1 MEEQEAVAA
10 FEPRVVFVDRDG
22 VINEDRGYE
31 YVRSWEEFVFVPGA
45 KETLGR
51 LGRRGIPLVVVSN
64 QSCVGKGLV
73 SAEQVEEIHEQMV
86 EAISQAGGK
95 VLGVYV
101 CPHTDEDECGCR
113 KPSPGML
120 IQAAG
125 DLGVDLRRSFVV
137 GDSLRDI
144 EAGRSV
150 GARTV
155 LVLSGK
161 GREELEK
168 AKQQNLMPDYVCER
182 LENLLEVI
190 DSDTPGGSRKDT
202 GD

>member
-1 MEEQEAVAA
+1 LSDPKAVSD
-10 FEPRVVFVDRDG
+10 FERSVVFVDRDG

-31 YVRSWEEFVFVPGA
+31 YVKSWDEFVFIPGV
-45 KETLGR
+45 KETFAR
-51 LGRRGIPLVVVSN
+51 LEEQGVPVIVVSN

-73 SAEQVEEIHEQMV
+73 TAGQVEEIHERMA
-86 EAISQAGGK
+86 EEIERAGGR

-101 CPHTDEDECGCR
+101 CPHTDEDECVCR

-125 DLGVDLRRSFVV
+125 DFGVDLRRSFVV
-137 GDSLRDI
+137 GDSVRDL
-144 EAGRSV
+144 EAGRQV

-161 GREELEK
+161 GRQELDK
-168 AKQQNLMPDYVCER
+168 ARLQNVTPDFICER
-182 LENLLEVI
+182 LEDLVEIIRQASPV
-190 DSDTPGGSRKDT
+190 SPETREK
-202 GD
+202 